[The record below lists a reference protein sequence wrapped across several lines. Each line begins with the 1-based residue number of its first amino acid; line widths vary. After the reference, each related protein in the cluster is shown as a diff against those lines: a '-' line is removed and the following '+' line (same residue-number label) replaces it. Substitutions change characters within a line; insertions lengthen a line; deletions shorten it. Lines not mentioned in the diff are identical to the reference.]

1 MERVISVLESAVPAF
16 TTAVVGAI
24 AAMTV
29 IQVAPIKINP
39 WTWIA
44 RAIGRAINAEVIAEV
59 GSLKQEVQTIKKNTE
74 EHEAKSA
81 RDRITRFGDEILHDV
96 KHSQEH
102 FKQILLDITEYEEYC
117 DKHHEF
123 RNNVTEITTR
133 RIMET
138 YEKCLKENNFL

>member
-1 MERVISVLESAVPAF
+1 MEKVIS
-16 TTAVVGAI
+16 AVVTAI
-24 AAMTV
+24 VGVFATMTV
-29 IQVAPIKINP
+29 LQVAPIKINP

-81 RDRITRFGDEILHDV
+81 RVRILRFGDEILHNV

-102 FKQILLDITEYEEYC
+102 FNQVLLDITEYEEYC
-117 DKHHEF
+117 SHHPDF
-123 RNNVTEITTR
+123 RNNVTGITTK

-138 YEKCLKENNFL
+138 YEKCLKGNDFL

>member
-1 MERVISVLESAVPAF
+1 MEKVVSAIV
-16 TTAVVGAI
+16 TAIIGTLAT
-24 AAMTV
+24 MTV
-29 IQVAPIKINP
+29 LQVAPIKINP

-59 GSLKQEVQTIKKNTE
+59 GNLKQEVHTIKKSTE

-81 RDRITRFGDEILHDV
+81 RVRILRFGDEILHDV

-102 FKQILLDITEYEEYC
+102 FNQVLLDITEYEEYC
-117 DKHHEF
+117 SHHPEF
-123 RNNVTEITTR
+123 RNNVTGITTK

-138 YEKCLKENNFL
+138 YEKCLKDNNFL

>member
-1 MERVISVLESAVPAF
+1 MEKVVSAIV
-16 TTAVVGAI
+16 TAIIGTLAT
-24 AAMTV
+24 MTV
-29 IQVAPIKINP
+29 LQVAPIKINP

-59 GSLKQEVQTIKKNTE
+59 GNLKQEVQTIKKNTE

-81 RDRITRFGDEILHDV
+81 RVRILRFGDEILHDV

-102 FKQILLDITEYEEYC
+102 FNQVLLDITEYEEYC
-117 DKHHEF
+117 SKHPEF
-123 RNNVTEITTR
+123 RNNVTGITTK

-138 YEKCLKENNFL
+138 YEKCLKDNNFL

>member
-1 MERVISVLESAVPAF
+1 MERVISAIV
-16 TTAVVGAI
+16 TALVGTFAT
-24 AAMTV
+24 MTLL
-29 IQVAPIKINP
+29 QVAPIKINP

-59 GSLKQEVQTIKKNTE
+59 GNLKQEVQTIKKNTE

-81 RDRITRFGDEILHDV
+81 RVRILRFGDEILHDV

-102 FKQILLDITEYEEYC
+102 FNQVLLDITEYEEYC
-117 DKHHEF
+117 SKHPEF
-123 RNNVTEITTR
+123 RNNVTGITTK

-138 YEKCLKENNFL
+138 YEKCLKDNNFL